1 MSVPC
6 LTIGILFALILF
18 FVILRLAQVV
28 TEQESHCETGCSKTI
43 GSREVQEDFYQ
54 IVRSSEGLLAVLADG
69 MGKELGGKIAAR
81 KVTEVFAELFQEYNA
96 LDHPFYFF
104 QKAFQAAN
112 REILKLF
119 EDGRGRAVASAIM
132 LRESPIR
139 GEYPQMY
146 YAIVGNVRVAVLR
159 NGELIPVGSGHTIN
173 VLAQDKYYNGDIT
186 REDALALLDAN
197 RIYNYIGRDH
207 FKDIEFYDTPIQLK
221 KNDLIVL
228 MSDGVYE
235 GMEWKRLEEC
245 LNRQVKCQQLAFDVI
260 EHINQKADDR
270 DNAGIAL
277 IRVGEL
283 C

>member
-18 FVILRLAQVV
+18 FVILRLVQVV

-112 REILKLF
+112 REILKLLRTAG
-119 EDGRGRAVASAIM
+119 EVQLQVPSCSEKAQSVESIPRCIM
-132 LRESPIR
+132 PLLEMS
-139 GEYPQMY
+139 
-146 YAIVGNVRVAVLR
+146 
-159 NGELIPVGSGHTIN
+159 ELQSC
-173 VLAQDKYYNGDIT
+173 
-186 REDALALLDAN
+186 
-197 RIYNYIGRDH
+197 
-207 FKDIEFYDTPIQLK
+207 
-221 KNDLIVL
+221 
-228 MSDGVYE
+228 
-235 GMEWKRLEEC
+235 GME
-245 LNRQVKCQQLAFDVI
+245 N
-260 EHINQKADDR
+260 
-270 DNAGIAL
+270 
-277 IRVGEL
+277 
-283 C
+283 